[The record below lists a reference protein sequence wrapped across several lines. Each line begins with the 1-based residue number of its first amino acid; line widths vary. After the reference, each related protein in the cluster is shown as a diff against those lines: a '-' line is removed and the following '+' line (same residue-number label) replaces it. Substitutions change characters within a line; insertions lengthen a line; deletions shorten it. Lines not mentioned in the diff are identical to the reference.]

1 MSRKKKFILN
11 SCSGLFKQLIT
22 FICGFVMTKAILSY
36 YGSSLNGLVA
46 SITQFLGFI
55 GFLELGIG
63 PVIQSNLYK
72 PLAEKDEDQI
82 SRIVKASNRFF
93 NTIGCIFIGYI
104 IVLCVIFPVY
114 INSDYDYMFT
124 ASLILIISISTIA
137 QYFFGMTYELLLN
150 ADQKG
155 YIQVTIQWITLL
167 INTVLCII
175 LMKLGVS
182 IRGVKLL
189 TTLIYVV
196 RPILLL
202 IYVKKHYKIDRRIK
216 LEEEPIKQ
224 KWNGFAQHIAAV
236 ICDNTDVAVLTIFSS
251 LSNVSIYTVYYS
263 VVYGVTQIIMT
274 AVNGLEAMWGNMI
287 ANKEWDVLSKSFS
300 FTEWIIHNI
309 VLFVF
314 TVTGLLIT
322 PFIMVYTNGIN
333 DANYYQ
339 PLFGGLLVL
348 AYAIQCL
355 RIPYFRVIKAAGHY
369 RQTQNGAFISTGL
382 NIVVSI
388 AMVSKFG
395 LMGVAV
401 GTIVALLFHT
411 LYFVNYLRTNIL
423 KRTMKYFWKS
433 ILSDLVIVVL
443 SYMVSNIVPLKATT
457 YLEWIL
463 LAIVIS
469 VIVLL
474 VSIGTNCLMN
484 MNNMRKAYYS
494 IINKLRRS

>member
-1 MSRKKKFILN
+1 
-11 SCSGLFKQLIT
+11 
-22 FICGFVMTKAILSY
+22 
-36 YGSSLNGLVA
+36 
-46 SITQFLGFI
+46 
-55 GFLELGIG
+55 
-63 PVIQSNLYK
+63 
-72 PLAEKDEDQI
+72 
-82 SRIVKASNRFF
+82 
-93 NTIGCIFIGYI
+93 
-104 IVLCVIFPVY
+104 
-114 INSDYDYMFT
+114 
-124 ASLILIISISTIA
+124 
-137 QYFFGMTYELLLN
+137 
-150 ADQKG
+150 
-155 YIQVTIQWITLL
+155 
-167 INTVLCII
+167 
-175 LMKLGVS
+175 
-182 IRGVKLL
+182 
-189 TTLIYVV
+189 
-196 RPILLL
+196 
-202 IYVKKHYKIDRRIK
+202 
-216 LEEEPIKQ
+216 
-224 KWNGFAQHIAAV
+224 
-236 ICDNTDVAVLTIFSS
+236 
-251 LSNVSIYTVYYS
+251 
-263 VVYGVTQIIMT
+263 MT

-423 KRTMKYFWKS
+423 KRTMKYFWKN

>member
-1 MSRKKKFILN
+1 M
-11 SCSGLFKQLIT
+11 
-22 FICGFVMTKAILSY
+22 
-36 YGSSLNGLVA
+36 
-46 SITQFLGFI
+46 
-55 GFLELGIG
+55 
-63 PVIQSNLYK
+63 
-72 PLAEKDEDQI
+72 
-82 SRIVKASNRFF
+82 
-93 NTIGCIFIGYI
+93 
-104 IVLCVIFPVY
+104 
-114 INSDYDYMFT
+114 
-124 ASLILIISISTIA
+124 
-137 QYFFGMTYELLLN
+137 
-150 ADQKG
+150 
-155 YIQVTIQWITLL
+155 
-167 INTVLCII
+167 
-175 LMKLGVS
+175 
-182 IRGVKLL
+182 
-189 TTLIYVV
+189 V

-202 IYVKKHYKIDRRIK
+202 IYVKRHYKIDRRIK

-236 ICDNTDVAVLTIFSS
+236 ICDNTDVAVLTVFSS

-382 NIVVSI
+382 NIVVSV
-388 AMVSKFG
+388 AMVSRFG

-423 KRTMKYFWKS
+423 KRTMKYFWKN

-443 SYMVSNIVPLKATT
+443 SYMGSNIVPLKATT

-474 VSIGTNCLMN
+474 VSIVTNCLMN

-494 IINKLRRS
+494 ITNKLRRS